1 MSEMQNFIG
10 EGAIQSALVE
20 VSSNQIVELTNQN
33 VLLQANLLA
42 CQNAIRT
49 LQLTINDLNEEHK
62 ILKQSKD
69 GQELTSK
76 EAIEKLVESDSKLE
90 MKDEEIANLK
100 MKIETGYKAQIRELK
115 EKLEAANGDNNTNQ
129 KESNK

>member
-1 MSEMQNFIG
+1 
-10 EGAIQSALVE
+10 
-20 VSSNQIVELTNQN
+20 
-33 VLLQANLLA
+33 
-42 CQNAIRT
+42 
-49 LQLTINDLNEEHK
+49 
-62 ILKQSKD
+62 
-69 GQELTSK
+69 
-76 EAIEKLVESDSKLE
+76 IEKLVESDSKLE

>member
-1 MSEMQNFIG
+1 MQNFIG